1 MIEIPE
7 ADRMLA
13 GMGSQFVDNLRRG
26 KGHSRSSVFVAPGTW
41 DAQMIGRY
49 AREGEA
55 RRLVHVGSLRED
67 PDRVEV
73 LEQMLRERAELAE
86 VLGKETFA
94 HVALSDKMAKTPANV
109 SKFLSS
115 LATHHRPSAA
125 ADVAMLQRIKATAL
139 TGIPHPPTSP
149 TANLPKFHPWDR
161 EFYGEKLTMSLSH
174 HSLPPINPYFSVGTV
189 LTGLSRLFSKLY
201 GISFRPAEV
210 RPGEVWHSSVRR
222 LDVIDELEGQIGVI
236 YCDLFSRAG
245 KASSAAHYTVRCS
258 RRTDDDDMAGDGLQ
272 PGWDAYLGPGLE
284 VEGTAIRGKEGRYQ
298 LPIVVLTT
306 DFGTQNPGAVNTLHW
321 SDIETLFHEMGHAI
335 HCKP

>member
-1 MIEIPE
+1 MI
-7 ADRMLA
+7 
-13 GMGSQFVDNLRRG
+13 S
-26 KGHSRSSVFVAPGTW
+26 
-41 DAQMIGRY
+41 RY

-55 RRLVHVGSLRED
+55 RRLVHVGSIRED

-109 SKFLSS
+109 EKFLSS

-125 ADVAMLQRIKATAL
+125 ADVATLQRIKATAL
-139 TGIPHPPTSP
+139 TGIAHPSSGP
-149 TANLPKFHPWDR
+149 TAHLPKFHPWDR
-161 EFYGEKLTMSLSH
+161 DFYGERLMSSLSH
-174 HSLPPINPYFSVGTV
+174 NSLPAITPYFSVGTV
-189 LTGLSRLFSKLY
+189 LTGLSRLYSRLY

-210 RPGEVWHSSVRR
+210 RPGEVWDSSVRR
-222 LDVIDELEGQIGVI
+222 VDVIDEVEGQIGVI

-272 PGWDAYLGPGLE
+272 PGWDAHLGPGLE
-284 VEGTAIRGKEGRYQ
+284 TEGSAIRGKEGRYQ

-306 DFGTQNPGAVNTLHW
+306 DFGSQSSGQVNTLHW

-335 HCKP
+335 HCTYTLRVARFELD